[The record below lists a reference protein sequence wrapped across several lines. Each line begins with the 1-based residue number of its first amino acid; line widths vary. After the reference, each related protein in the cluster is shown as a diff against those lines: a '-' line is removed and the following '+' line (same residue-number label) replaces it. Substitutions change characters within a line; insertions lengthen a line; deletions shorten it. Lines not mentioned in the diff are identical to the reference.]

1 MSGLEC
7 RNVMVEGRR
16 TSVKLDGYTWRCL
29 QDICLHRNMT
39 VHDFCSEVNRSRA
52 DYSGFTNSLRIA
64 ILRHYRD
71 VAITHDPRAKRTAS
85 YAASTSDALGRSL
98 QIAPV

>member
-29 QDICLHRNMT
+29 QEICDRRSMT
-39 VHDFCSEVNRSRA
+39 VHEFCTEVNRTKA
-52 DYSGFTNSLRIA
+52 HYSGFTSSLRIA

-71 VAITHDPRAKRTAS
+71 LAAAVVNPALRGRGRAPSHAYSVGKTF
-85 YAASTSDALGRSL
+85 
-98 QIAPV
+98 PVSPY